1 MLGDYESDHGNLIE
15 KNGTTTMKIKRLRTL
30 ATEIF
35 KAINS
40 INHSY
45 MRNIFT
51 RKRPRSITVRHHNTA
66 TDGDKCLTP
75 LGPKIWNKLSTNIKA
90 LTSITM
96 FKEYISTWFLPS
108 CKCKLCRMVK

>member
-1 MLGDYESDHGNLIE
+1 MQYVDWQNSWQTRKKTEVMYSFVYSNFNNCPLVWHFSSCESLQKIEKIQNCFLRLVLGDYESDHGNLIE

-35 KAINS
+35 RAINN

-51 RKRPRSITVRHHNTA
+51 
-66 TDGDKCLTP
+66 
-75 LGPKIWNKLSTNIKA
+75 PKTTTQYHS
-90 LTSITM
+90 
-96 FKEYISTWFLPS
+96 
-108 CKCKLCRMVK
+108 